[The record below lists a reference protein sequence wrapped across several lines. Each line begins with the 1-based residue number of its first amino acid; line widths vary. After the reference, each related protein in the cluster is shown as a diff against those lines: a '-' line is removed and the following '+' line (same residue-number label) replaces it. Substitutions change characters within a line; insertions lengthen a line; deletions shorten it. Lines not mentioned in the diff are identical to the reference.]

1 MTTMR
6 LSFIC
11 SIQKRHLNPQTNK
24 FLPGPIYK
32 SRLTSMPYGTY
43 RVNIYEH
50 QNNNM
55 PGFNGKKRFF
65 YAPIVLLDHVSAYSV
80 YNNVTKE
87 PEMRFRVEM
96 WNEQVEAEVIKYI
109 SLLSGGKVINKH
121 QVTRI
126 SYNNLFLQSFFIII

>member
-1 MTTMR
+1 MA
-6 LSFIC
+6 
-11 SIQKRHLNPQTNK
+11 
-24 FLPGPIYK
+24 
-32 SRLTSMPYGTY
+32 SMPYGTY

-55 PGFNGKKRFF
+55 PGFNGTKRFF

-121 QVTRI
+121 QVTWI
-126 SYNNLFLQSFFIII
+126 SYNNLLEFTSVIVLF